1 MPILEF
7 TDGIQLTRKGWASG
21 ASGLYFKS
29 DSEVCVSNQKRHF
42 KRLHKCQNRFVCGVG
57 FVDNVHVMFIVTDN
71 AVNDSQI
78 YYMLFGALFCNG
90 ETVPLKQ
97 FLKKS
102 RTAHSC

>member
-29 DSEVCVSNQKRHF
+29 DSEVCVSNQKHHF
-42 KRLHKCQNRFVCGVG
+42 KLVG
-57 FVDNVHVMFIVTDN
+57 FVDNDQMFIVTDN

-78 YYMLFGALFCNG
+78 YYMLFKALFLT
-90 ETVPLKQ
+90 EKRSIEAL
-97 FLKKS
+97 F
-102 RTAHSC
+102 